1 MPEVKRMLDITSLN
15 PDLLSAFAA
24 ITAILIS
31 QSRNADELNVLGNFI
46 VSIGSLILTEAAQ
59 IAAISAKEDKEKE
72 MKSIRQQIDDLQQRL
87 ERM

>member
-1 MPEVKRMLDITSLN
+1 MPEEMRMLDITSLN

>member
-31 QSRNADELNVLGNFI
+31 QSRYADELNVLGNFI

-59 IAAISAKEDKEKE
+59 IAAISAKDDKEKE